1 MSTSKFW
8 TQNSDCWIIIIH
20 DVVLVFTSGI
30 QKSKWRKGGKKCFKR
45 LPRIYQVIWSLS
57 CNWSPNSVMQWS
69 IYSTTMMCSPFFL
82 QDMAKALFF
91 NSLLLLLRL
100 KGKSHTVFVVFPLKS
115 IIEDQI
121 AEAKSM
127 GIPAASAVDIS
138 EDELRAAK
146 FQLVFGSAETVLV
159 RRFVDILK
167 F

>member
-1 MSTSKFW
+1 
-8 TQNSDCWIIIIH
+8 
-20 DVVLVFTSGI
+20 
-30 QKSKWRKGGKKCFKR
+30 
-45 LPRIYQVIWSLS
+45 
-57 CNWSPNSVMQWS
+57 MQWS